1 MGAIISRADN
11 EVWWL
16 GLVVGIIEVLLGFWA
31 SQQYYPARA
40 ALILLWVGFFALFRG
55 ITEIVTALQVRSADR
70 DLGAMGVS

>member
-1 MGAIISRADN
+1 
-11 EVWWL
+11 
-16 GLVVGIIEVLLGFWA
+16 VLLGFWA

-55 ITEIVTALQVRSADR
+55 ITEIVTAFQVRSAGR